1 MILSDDEKRMLE
13 GEYGPGTQ
21 RAMAFLKTLGEA
33 LDAEKMV
40 RVTSTHIL
48 PDMPTEYLEQMT
60 EGVTGMRTMVSLMP
74 CFDPHYWREKY
85 GIVSTDKLI
94 GGVGLTD
101 EQAYAKNMAILNQLG
116 VIPTFTCTP
125 YTVGIVPRRND
136 TVIWSGTS
144 GQNAANSMFG
154 ARAPRQSLATSIASS
169 ITGVAPYEGLMKP
182 ENRCAELQI
191 DTGELDVGNFT
202 HADFGALG
210 YYIGKVAGT
219 RNVVFDGLP
228 RTMTI
233 EQCKYLTSPLTVDG
247 ACTMCHMVGVTPEA
261 PTLEAALG
269 GKKPR
274 EVVAVTRKD
283 LQAVRDMF
291 NTVSP
296 GAVQLAVFGCP
307 HLTITELR
315 ELASLLEGKRLKA
328 GAQITVG
335 VSNMTCGLA
344 KEAGYVDTIE
354 KAGAIM
360 TNCCVSGQNPL
371 VHIKGVDAVATN
383 SARGARFFQ
392 TQTAGRC
399 RTYYGDM
406 KDCVDLVTAPRE
418 RGHQ

>member
-1 MILSDDEKRMLE
+1 MILNDQEKKMLE

-33 LDAEKMV
+33 LGAEKMA

-60 EGVTGMRTMVSLMP
+60 EGVNRMRTMVSTMP
-74 CFDPHYWREKY
+74 CFDPIFWREKY
-85 GIVSTDKLI
+85 GIVSKEKLI

-101 EQAYAKNMAILNQLG
+101 EKDYAKNLAILKKLQ

-154 ARAPRQSLATSIASS
+154 ARAPRQSLSTSVASS

-182 ENRCAELQI
+182 ENRFAELLI
-191 DTGELDVGNFT
+191 DTSELDVGNFT

-228 RTMTI
+228 PTMTV

-247 ACTMCHMVGVTPEA
+247 ACTMCHVVGVTPEA
-261 PTLEAALG
+261 PTLEVALG
-269 GKKPR
+269 GKKPK
-274 EVVAVTRKD
+274 EVVGVTKKD
-283 LQAVRDMF
+283 IQEVRGMF
-291 NTVSP
+291 NKVSP
-296 GAVQLAVFGCP
+296 TEVKLAVFGCP
-307 HLTITELR
+307 HLTIRELR
-315 ELASLLEGKRLKA
+315 ELASLLDGKRLKE
-328 GAQITVG
+328 GAQLVVG
-335 VSNMTCGLA
+335 TSNMTYGLA
-344 KEAGYVDTIE
+344 IEAGYADVFE
-354 KAGAIM
+354 KVGAIV

-371 VHIKGVDAVATN
+371 VHISGVNAVATN

-406 KDCVDLVTAPRE
+406 KDCVDLIAVT
-418 RGHQ
+418 

>member
-1 MILSDDEKRMLE
+1 MQLTDEEKRMLD

-33 LDAEKMV
+33 LEAEKMV
-40 RVTSTHIL
+40 GVTSTHIL

-60 EGVTGMRTMVSLMP
+60 EGVAAMRTMVSLMP
-74 CFDPHYWREKY
+74 CFDPQYWREQY
-85 GIVSTDKLI
+85 GIVSTEELI

-101 EQAYAKNMAILNQLG
+101 ERDYSRNMAILKKLG

-154 ARAPRQSLATSIASS
+154 ARAPRQSLATSVASS

-182 ENRCAELQI
+182 ENRFAEVQI

-202 HADFGALG
+202 YADFGALG
-210 YYIGKVAGT
+210 YFIGRMAGT
-219 RNVVFDGLP
+219 RNVVFEALP

-269 GKKPR
+269 GKKPK
-274 EVVAVTRKD
+274 EAVKVSTKD
-283 LQAVRDMF
+283 LQGVRDMF
-291 NTVSP
+291 NTVTP
-296 GAVQLAVFGCP
+296 AEVQLAVFGCP
-307 HLTITELR
+307 HLTFTEVR
-315 ELASLLEGKRLKA
+315 ELAALLEGKRLKA
-328 GAQITVG
+328 GAQLMVG
-335 VSNMTCGLA
+335 VSHMTAGLA
-344 KEAGYVDTIE
+344 KEAGYVDAIE
-354 KAGAIM
+354 QAGAII

-371 VHIKGVDAVATN
+371 VHIQGVDAVATN

-406 KDCVDLVTAPRE
+406 KDCVALITAS
-418 RGHQ
+418 

>member
-1 MILSDDEKRMLE
+1 MRLSDEEQRMLD

-33 LDAEKMV
+33 LEADKMV

-60 EGVTGMRTMVSLMP
+60 EGVIAMRTMVSLMP
-74 CFDPHYWREKY
+74 CFDPQYWREKY
-85 GIVSTDKLI
+85 GIVSTEGLI

-101 EQAYAKNMAILNQLG
+101 EQDYARNMAILKKLG

-136 TVIWSGTS
+136 QVIWSGTS

-154 ARAPRQSLATSIASS
+154 ARAPRQSLATSVASS
-169 ITGVAPYEGLMKP
+169 ITGVAPYEGLMRP
-182 ENRCAELQI
+182 ENRFAEVQI
-191 DTGELDVGNFT
+191 DTMELDVGGFT

-210 YYIGKVAGT
+210 YYIGKAAGT

-269 GKKPR
+269 GKKPQ
-274 EVVAVTRKD
+274 EVIRVSKKD
-283 LQAVRDMF
+283 LQGVRDIF

-296 GAVQLAVFGCP
+296 AEVRLAVFGCP

-315 ELASLLEGKRLKA
+315 ELSSLLEGKRLKG
-328 GAQITVG
+328 GAQLMVG
-335 VSNMTCGLA
+335 VSHMTAGLA
-344 KEAGYVDTIE
+344 KEAGYVDAIE
-354 KAGAIM
+354 QAGAIM
-360 TNCCVSGQNPL
+360 TNCCVTGQNPL
-371 VHIKGVDAVATN
+371 VHIQGVDAVATN

-406 KDCVDLVTAPRE
+406 KECVALVTAS
-418 RGHQ
+418 

>member
-1 MILSDDEKRMLE
+1 MQLTDEEKRMLD

-33 LDAEKMV
+33 LEAEKMV
-40 RVTSTHIL
+40 GVTSTHIL

-60 EGVTGMRTMVSLMP
+60 EGVAAMRTMVSLMP
-74 CFDPHYWREKY
+74 CFDPQYWREQY
-85 GIVSTDKLI
+85 GIVSTEELI

-101 EQAYAKNMAILNQLG
+101 ERDYSRNMAILKKLG

-154 ARAPRQSLATSIASS
+154 ARAPRQSLATSVASS

-182 ENRCAELQI
+182 ENRFAEVQI

-202 HADFGALG
+202 YADFGALG
-210 YYIGKVAGT
+210 YFIGRMAGT
-219 RNVVFDGLP
+219 RNVVFEALP

-269 GKKPR
+269 GKKPK
-274 EVVAVTRKD
+274 EAVKVSTKD
-283 LQAVRDMF
+283 LQGVRDMF
-291 NTVSP
+291 NTVTP
-296 GAVQLAVFGCP
+296 AEVQLAVFGCP
-307 HLTITELR
+307 HLTFTEVR
-315 ELASLLEGKRLKA
+315 ELAALLEGKRLKA
-328 GAQITVG
+328 GAQLMVG
-335 VSNMTCGLA
+335 VSHMTAGLA
-344 KEAGYVDTIE
+344 KEAGYVDAIE
-354 KAGAIM
+354 QAGAII

-406 KDCVDLVTAPRE
+406 KDCVALITAS
-418 RGHQ
+418 

>member
-1 MILSDDEKRMLE
+1 MHLSDEEKRMLD

-33 LDAEKMV
+33 LEAEKMV

-48 PDMPTEYLEQMT
+48 PNMPTEYLKQMT
-60 EGVTGMRTMVSLMP
+60 EGVTAMRTMVSLMP
-74 CFDPHYWREKY
+74 CFDPKYWREKY
-85 GIVSTDKLI
+85 SIVSKEELI

-101 EQAYAKNMAILNQLG
+101 EQDYATNMAILNKLG

-154 ARAPRQSLATSIASS
+154 ARAPRQSLATSVASS
-169 ITGVAPYEGLMKP
+169 ITGVAPYEGLMNP
-182 ENRCAELQI
+182 ENRLAEVQI

-202 HADFGALG
+202 YADFGALG
-210 YYIGKVAGT
+210 YYIGKKAGT
-219 RNVVFDGLP
+219 RNVVFDALP
-228 RTMTI
+228 PTMTI

-261 PTLEAALG
+261 PSLEAALG
-269 GKKPR
+269 GKKPK
-274 EVVAVTRKD
+274 EVVRVSKKD
-283 LQAVRDMF
+283 LQGVRDMF

-296 GAVQLAVFGCP
+296 GEVQLAVFGCP

-315 ELASLLEGKRLKA
+315 ELAALLEGKRLKA
-328 GAQITVG
+328 GAQLMVG
-335 VSNMTCGLA
+335 VSHMTAGLA
-344 KEAGYVDTIE
+344 KEAGYVDAIGQ
-354 KAGAIM
+354 AGAIM
-360 TNCCVSGQNPL
+360 TNCCVTGQNPL

-406 KDCVDLVTAPRE
+406 KECVALVTAS
-418 RGHQ
+418 

>member
-1 MILSDDEKRMLE
+1 MQLTDEEKRMLD

-33 LDAEKMV
+33 LEAEKMV
-40 RVTSTHIL
+40 GVTSTHIL

-60 EGVTGMRTMVSLMP
+60 EGVTAMRTMVSLMP
-74 CFDPHYWREKY
+74 CFDPQYWRERY
-85 GIVSTDKLI
+85 GIVSTEELI

-101 EQAYAKNMAILNQLG
+101 ERDYSRNMAILKKLG

-154 ARAPRQSLATSIASS
+154 ARAPRQSLATSVASS

-182 ENRCAELQI
+182 ENRFAEVQI

-202 HADFGALG
+202 YADFGALG
-210 YYIGKVAGT
+210 YFIGRMAGT
-219 RNVVFDGLP
+219 RNVVFEALP

-269 GKKPR
+269 GKKPK
-274 EVVAVTRKD
+274 EAVKVSTKD
-283 LQAVRDMF
+283 LQGVRDMF
-291 NTVSP
+291 NTVTP
-296 GAVQLAVFGCP
+296 AEVQLAVFGCP
-307 HLTITELR
+307 HLTFTEVR
-315 ELASLLEGKRLKA
+315 ELAALLEGKRLKA
-328 GAQITVG
+328 GAQLMVG
-335 VSNMTCGLA
+335 VSHMTAGLA
-344 KEAGYVDTIE
+344 KEAGYVDAIE
-354 KAGAIM
+354 QAGAII

-371 VHIKGVDAVATN
+371 VHIQGVDAVATN

-406 KDCVDLVTAPRE
+406 KDCVALITAS
-418 RGHQ
+418 

>member
-1 MILSDDEKRMLE
+1 VISMRLSDEEKRMLD

-33 LDAEKMV
+33 LEAEKMV

-48 PDMPTEYLEQMT
+48 PNMPTEYLEQMT
-60 EGVTGMRTMVSLMP
+60 EGVAAMRTMVSLMP
-74 CFDPHYWREKY
+74 CFEPHYWREKY

-94 GGVGLTD
+94 GGVGLAD
-101 EQAYAKNMAILNQLG
+101 EQEYATNLAILNKLE

-144 GQNAANSMFG
+144 GQNAANSLFG
-154 ARAPRQSLATSIASS
+154 ARAPRQSLATSVASS
-169 ITGVAPYEGLMKP
+169 ITGVAPYEGLMRP
-182 ENRCAELQI
+182 ENRFAELQI
-191 DTGELDVGNFT
+191 DTTELDVGTFT
-202 HADFGALG
+202 YADFGALG
-210 YYIGKVAGT
+210 YYIGKTAGT

-228 RTMTI
+228 STMTI

-269 GKKPR
+269 GKRPR
-274 EVVAVTRKD
+274 EVVRVTNKD
-283 LQAVRDMF
+283 LQGVRDMF

-296 GAVQLAVFGCP
+296 AEIQLAVFGCP
-307 HLTITELR
+307 HLTFTEMQ

-328 GAQITVG
+328 GAQLMIG
-335 VSNMTCGLA
+335 VSHMTAGLA
-344 KEAGYVDTIE
+344 AEAGCVDTLE
-354 KAGAIM
+354 KAGAII
-360 TNCCVSGQNPL
+360 TNCCVTGQNPL
-371 VHIKGVDAVATN
+371 VHIRGVDAVATN

-406 KDCVDLVTAPRE
+406 KDCLDLVTAP
-418 RGHQ
+418 

>member
-1 MILSDDEKRMLE
+1 MILNDEEKRMLE

-33 LDAEKMV
+33 LEAEKMV

-60 EGVTGMRTMVSLMP
+60 EGVTRMRTMVSLMP
-74 CFDPHYWREKY
+74 CFDPVYWREKY
-85 GIVSTDKLI
+85 GIVSKERLI

-101 EQAYAKNMAILNQLG
+101 EKDYAKNLAILKKLQ

-125 YTVGIVPRRND
+125 YTVGIAPRRND

-154 ARAPRQSLATSIASS
+154 ARAPRQSLSTSVASS

-182 ENRCAELQI
+182 ENRFAELLI
-191 DTGELDVGNFT
+191 DTRELDVGNFKYT
-202 HADFGALG
+202 DFGALG

-228 RTMTI
+228 PTMTV

-269 GKKPR
+269 GKKPI
-274 EVVAVTRKD
+274 EVVGVTKKD
-283 LQAVRDMF
+283 MQDVRDMF

-296 GAVQLAVFGCP
+296 SEVKLAVFGCP
-307 HLTITELR
+307 HLTIMELR
-315 ELASLLEGKRLKA
+315 ELAFLLQGKRLKE
-328 GAQITVG
+328 GAQLVVG
-335 VSNMTCGLA
+335 ASNMTCGLA
-344 KEAGYVDTIE
+344 REAGYTDVLE
-354 KAGAIM
+354 EVGAIV

-371 VHIKGVDAVATN
+371 VHISGIDAVATN

-406 KDCVDLVTAPRE
+406 KDCLDLVTTA
-418 RGHQ
+418 

>member
-1 MILSDDEKRMLE
+1 MHLSDEEQRMLE

-33 LDAEKMV
+33 LEADKMV

-60 EGVTGMRTMVSLMP
+60 EGVTAMRTMVSLMP
-74 CFDPHYWREKY
+74 CFDPQYWREQY
-85 GIVSTDKLI
+85 GIVSTEGLI

-101 EQAYAKNMAILNQLG
+101 EQDYARNMAILKKLG

-136 TVIWSGTS
+136 QVIWSGTS

-154 ARAPRQSLATSIASS
+154 ARAPRQSLATSVASS

-182 ENRCAELQI
+182 ENRFAEVQI
-191 DTGELDVGNFT
+191 DTMELDVGGFT

-210 YYIGKVAGT
+210 YFIGKKAGT
-219 RNVVFDGLP
+219 RNVVFDTLP

-269 GKKPR
+269 NKKPA
-274 EVVAVTRKD
+274 EVVEVTKKD
-283 LQAVRDMF
+283 LQGVRDMF

-296 GAVQLAVFGCP
+296 GEVQLAVFGCP

-315 ELASLLEGKRLKA
+315 DLASLLEGKRLKQ
-328 GAQITVG
+328 GAQLMVG
-335 VSNMTCGLA
+335 VSHMTYGLA

-406 KDCVDLVTAPRE
+406 KECVDLVTAPRE
-418 RGHQ
+418 RGHR

>member
-1 MILSDDEKRMLE
+1 MQLTDEEKRMLD

-21 RAMAFLKTLGEA
+21 RAIAFLKTLGEA
-33 LDAEKMV
+33 LEAEKMV
-40 RVTSTHIL
+40 GVTSTHIL

-60 EGVTGMRTMVSLMP
+60 EGVTAMRTMVSLMP
-74 CFDPHYWREKY
+74 CFDPQYWRERY
-85 GIVSTDKLI
+85 GIVSTEELI

-101 EQAYAKNMAILNQLG
+101 ERDYARNMTILKKLG

-154 ARAPRQSLATSIASS
+154 ARAPRQSLATSVASS

-182 ENRCAELQI
+182 ENRFADVQI

-202 HADFGALG
+202 YADFGALG
-210 YYIGKVAGT
+210 YFIGRIAGT
-219 RNVVFDGLP
+219 RNVVFDALP

-269 GKKPR
+269 GKKPK
-274 EVVAVTRKD
+274 EVVRVSKKD
-283 LQAVRDMF
+283 LQGVRDMF
-291 NTVSP
+291 DTVSP
-296 GAVQLAVFGCP
+296 AEVQLAVFGCP
-307 HLTITELR
+307 HLTFTEVR
-315 ELASLLEGKRLKA
+315 ELAALLEGKRLKA
-328 GAQITVG
+328 GAQLMVG
-335 VSNMTCGLA
+335 VSHMTAGLA
-344 KEAGYVDTIE
+344 KEAGYVDAIE
-354 KAGAIM
+354 QAGAIM

-371 VHIKGVDAVATN
+371 VHIQGVDAVATN

-406 KDCVDLVTAPRE
+406 KDCVALVTAS
-418 RGHQ
+418 

>member
-1 MILSDDEKRMLE
+1 MQLTDEEKRMLD

-33 LDAEKMV
+33 LEAEKMV
-40 RVTSTHIL
+40 GVTSAHIL

-60 EGVTGMRTMVSLMP
+60 EGVAAMRTMVSLMP
-74 CFDPHYWREKY
+74 CFDPQYWREQY
-85 GIVSTDKLI
+85 GIVSTEELI

-101 EQAYAKNMAILNQLG
+101 ERDYSRNMAILKKLG

-154 ARAPRQSLATSIASS
+154 ARAPRQSLATSVASS

-182 ENRCAELQI
+182 ENRFAEVQI

-202 HADFGALG
+202 YADFGALG
-210 YYIGKVAGT
+210 YFIGRMAGT
-219 RNVVFDGLP
+219 RNVVFEALP

-269 GKKPR
+269 GKKPK
-274 EVVAVTRKD
+274 EAVKVSTKD
-283 LQAVRDMF
+283 LQGVRDMF
-291 NTVSP
+291 NTVTP
-296 GAVQLAVFGCP
+296 AEVQLAVFGCP
-307 HLTITELR
+307 HLTFTEVR
-315 ELASLLEGKRLKA
+315 ELAALLEGKRLKA
-328 GAQITVG
+328 GAQLMVG
-335 VSNMTCGLA
+335 VSHMTAGLA
-344 KEAGYVDTIE
+344 KEAGYVDAIE
-354 KAGAIM
+354 QAGAII

-371 VHIKGVDAVATN
+371 VHIQGVDAVATN

-406 KDCVDLVTAPRE
+406 KDCVALITAS
-418 RGHQ
+418 

>member
-1 MILSDDEKRMLE
+1 MQLSDEEKRMLD

-33 LDAEKMV
+33 LEAEEMV
-40 RVTSTHIL
+40 GVTSTHIL

-60 EGVTGMRTMVSLMP
+60 EGVATMRTMVSLMP
-74 CFDPHYWREKY
+74 CFDPKYWRERY
-85 GIVSTDKLI
+85 GIVSTEELI

-101 EQAYAKNMAILNQLG
+101 ERDYATNMAILKKMG
-116 VIPTFTCTP
+116 AIPTFTCTP

-144 GQNAANSMFG
+144 GQNAANSLFG
-154 ARAPRQSLATSIASS
+154 ARAPRQSLATSVASS

-182 ENRCAELQI
+182 ENRFAEVQI
-191 DTGELDVGNFT
+191 DTGDLDVGNLT

-210 YYIGKVAGT
+210 YYIGKAAGI
-219 RNVVFDGLP
+219 RNVVFDTLP

-269 GKKPR
+269 NRKPK
-274 EVVAVTRKD
+274 EVVRVSRKD

-296 GAVQLAVFGCP
+296 SEVQLAVFGCP
-307 HLTITELR
+307 HLTITEVR
-315 ELASLLEGKRLKA
+315 ELASLLEGKRLKQ
-328 GAQITVG
+328 GAQLMVG

-354 KAGAIM
+354 RAGAIM

-371 VHIKGVDAVATN
+371 VHIQGVDAVATN

-399 RTYYGDM
+399 RTYYADM
-406 KDCVDLVTAPRE
+406 KECVDLVTAPRG
-418 RGHQ
+418 RGHR

>member
-1 MILSDDEKRMLE
+1 MQLSDEEKRMLD

-33 LDAEKMV
+33 LDADKMV
-40 RVTSTHIL
+40 GVTSTHIL

-60 EGVTGMRTMVSLMP
+60 EGVTRMRTMVSLMP
-74 CFDPHYWREKY
+74 CFDPHYWRERY

-101 EQAYAKNMAILNQLG
+101 EQDYARNLAILKKLG

-144 GQNAANSMFG
+144 GQNAANSLFG
-154 ARAPRQSLATSIASS
+154 ARAPRQSLATSVASS

-182 ENRCAELQI
+182 ENRFAELLI
-191 DTGELDVGNFT
+191 DTVELDVGTFT

-210 YYIGKVAGT
+210 YYIGKVAGI

-269 GKKPR
+269 GKRPR
-274 EVVAVTRKD
+274 EIIKVSRKD
-283 LQAVRDMF
+283 LQAVRDIF

-296 GAVQLAVFGCP
+296 AEVQLAVFGCP
-307 HLTITELR
+307 HLTITEVR
-315 ELASLLEGKRLKA
+315 ELASLLEGKRLKQ
-328 GAQITVG
+328 GAQLMVG
-335 VSNMTCGLA
+335 ISHMTAGLA

-354 KAGAIM
+354 RAGAII
-360 TNCCVSGQNPL
+360 TNCCISGQNPL
-371 VHIKGVDAVATN
+371 VHIQGVDAVATN

-406 KDCVDLVTAPRE
+406 KECVAVVAAP
-418 RGHQ
+418 

>member
-1 MILSDDEKRMLE
+1 MQLTDEEKRMLD

-21 RAMAFLKTLGEA
+21 RAIAFLKTLGEA
-33 LDAEKMV
+33 LEAEKMV
-40 RVTSTHIL
+40 GVTSTHIL

-60 EGVTGMRTMVSLMP
+60 EGVAAMRTMVSLMP
-74 CFDPHYWREKY
+74 CFDPQYWRERY
-85 GIVSTDKLI
+85 GIVSTEELI

-101 EQAYAKNMAILNQLG
+101 ERDYSRNMAILKKLG

-154 ARAPRQSLATSIASS
+154 ARAPRQSLATSVASS

-182 ENRCAELQI
+182 ENRFAEVQI

-202 HADFGALG
+202 YADFGALG
-210 YYIGKVAGT
+210 YFIGRMAGT
-219 RNVVFDGLP
+219 RNVVFEALP

-269 GKKPR
+269 GKKPK
-274 EVVAVTRKD
+274 EAVKVSTKD
-283 LQAVRDMF
+283 LQGVRDMF
-291 NTVSP
+291 NTVTP
-296 GAVQLAVFGCP
+296 AEVQLAVFGCP
-307 HLTITELR
+307 HLTFTEVR
-315 ELASLLEGKRLKA
+315 ELAALLEGKRLKA
-328 GAQITVG
+328 GAQLMVG
-335 VSNMTCGLA
+335 VSHMTAGLA
-344 KEAGYVDTIE
+344 KEAGYVDAIE
-354 KAGAIM
+354 QAGAII

-371 VHIKGVDAVATN
+371 VHIQGVDAVATN

-406 KDCVDLVTAPRE
+406 KDCVALITAS
-418 RGHQ
+418 

>member
-1 MILSDDEKRMLE
+1 MQLSDEEKRMLD

-21 RAMAFLKTLGEA
+21 RAIAFLKTLGEA
-33 LDAEKMV
+33 LEAEKMV
-40 RVTSTHIL
+40 GVTSTHIL

-60 EGVTGMRTMVSLMP
+60 EGVTAMRTMVSLMP
-74 CFDPHYWREKY
+74 CFDPQYWREQY
-85 GIVSTDKLI
+85 GIVSTEDLI

-101 EQAYAKNMAILNQLG
+101 EKDYARNMAILKKLG

-154 ARAPRQSLATSIASS
+154 ARAPRQSLATSVASS

-182 ENRCAELQI
+182 ENRFAKLQI

-202 HADFGALG
+202 YADFGALG
-210 YYIGKVAGT
+210 YYIGKAAGT
-219 RNVVFDGLP
+219 RNVVFDTLP

-269 GKKPR
+269 GKKPQ
-274 EVVAVTRKD
+274 EVVKVFKKD
-283 LQAVRDMF
+283 LQGVRDMF

-296 GAVQLAVFGCP
+296 AEVQLAVFGCP
-307 HLTITELR
+307 HLTITEVR

-335 VSNMTCGLA
+335 ISNMTYGLA
-344 KEAGYVDTIE
+344 KEAGYVDAI
-354 KAGAIM
+354 KQAGAIM

-371 VHIKGVDAVATN
+371 VHIQGVDAVATN

-406 KDCVDLVTAPRE
+406 KDCIALVTAS
-418 RGHQ
+418 

>member
-1 MILSDDEKRMLE
+1 MQLSDEEKRMLD
-13 GEYGPGTQ
+13 GEYGSGTQ

-33 LDAEKMV
+33 LEAEKMV
-40 RVTSTHIL
+40 GVTSTHIL

-60 EGVTGMRTMVSLMP
+60 EGVTAMRTMVSLMP
-74 CFDPHYWREKY
+74 CFDPKYWREQY
-85 GIVSTDKLI
+85 GIVSSDKLI

-101 EQAYAKNMAILNQLG
+101 EKDYATNLAILNKLG

-144 GQNAANSMFG
+144 GQNAANSLFG
-154 ARAPRQSLATSIASS
+154 ARAPRQSLATSVASS

-182 ENRCAELQI
+182 ENRFAELQI
-191 DTGELDVGNFT
+191 DTGDLDVGNFA

-219 RNVVFDGLP
+219 RNVVFDTLP

-261 PTLEAALG
+261 PTLEVALG
-269 GKKPR
+269 GKKPQ
-274 EVVAVTRKD
+274 EVVRVTKKD
-283 LQAVRDMF
+283 LQGVRDMF

-296 GAVQLAVFGCP
+296 AEVQLAVFGCP
-307 HLTITELR
+307 HLTITEMR
-315 ELASLLEGKRLKA
+315 ELASLLEGKRLNA
-328 GAQITVG
+328 GAQLMVG
-335 VSNMTCGLA
+335 VSHMTCALA
-344 KEAGYVDTIE
+344 KEAGYVDAIE

-360 TNCCVSGQNPL
+360 TNCCVTGQNPL
-371 VHIKGVDAVATN
+371 VHIQGVDAVATN

-399 RTYYGDM
+399 RTYYADM
-406 KDCVDLVTAPRE
+406 KECVALVTTS
-418 RGHQ
+418 

>member
-1 MILSDDEKRMLE
+1 MILNNQEKKMLE
-13 GEYGPGTQ
+13 GELGPGTQ

-33 LDAEKMV
+33 LGAEKMV
-40 RVTSTHIL
+40 KVTSTHIL

-60 EGVTGMRTMVSLMP
+60 EGVTRMRTMVSLMP
-74 CFDPHYWREKY
+74 CFDPVYWREKY
-85 GIVSTDKLI
+85 GIVSKERLI

-101 EQAYAKNMAILNQLG
+101 EKDYAKNLAILKNLE

-154 ARAPRQSLATSIASS
+154 ARAPRQSLSTSVASS

-182 ENRCAELQI
+182 ENRFAELLI
-191 DTGELDVGNFT
+191 DTSKLDVGNFT
-202 HADFGALG
+202 PADFGALG
-210 YYIGKVAGT
+210 YYIGRVAGT

-228 RTMTI
+228 RTMTL

-247 ACTMCHMVGVTPEA
+247 ACTMCHIVGVTPEA

-269 GKKPR
+269 GKKPKETVR
-274 EVVAVTRKD
+274 IRKND
-283 LQAVRDMF
+283 LRDVRDMF
-291 NTVSP
+291 TNAASNEVK
-296 GAVQLAVFGCP
+296 LAVFGCP
-307 HLTITELR
+307 HCTIMELQ
-315 ELASLLEGKRLKA
+315 ELASLLDGKRLKE
-328 GAQITVG
+328 GAHLMVG
-335 VSNMTCGLA
+335 VSNMTYTLA
-344 KEAGYVDTIE
+344 KEAGYIDTIE
-354 KAGAIM
+354 KVGAII

-371 VHIKGVDAVATN
+371 VHIVGVDAVATN

-406 KDCVDLVTAPRE
+406 KDCLDLVTTTIE
-418 RGHQ
+418 RGY